1 MISAVKYSSTTISCA
16 ASVEQPRWFAV
27 YTHPRH
33 EKAVS
38 DQLEKRGVEAF
49 LPTFTSESQ
58 WKDRRVKITQPL
70 FPGYVFARIRMEEK
84 IRVVSSPSVIRIVSF
99 NGMPAAISERE
110 IESVRLCSERG
121 ALLEVCPFL
130 EVGERVRVRAGA
142 FEGVEGFVVNRKNGC
157 KLVISIGVIH
167 QSVAIEI
174 NAEQLERLSSVGY
187 DNGSIQ

>member
-1 MISAVKYSSTTISCA
+1 MISAEKYSLTSISSPTSA
-16 ASVEQPRWFAV
+16 EQPRWFAV
-27 YTHPRH
+27 YTNPRH

-58 WKDRRVKITQPL
+58 WKDRRVKITNPL

-110 IESVRLCSERG
+110 IESVRLCAERG

-142 FEGVEGFVVNRKNGC
+142 FEGVEGFVINRKNRC

-174 NAEQLERLSSVGY
+174 NAEQLERLGSVGY

>member
-1 MISAVKYSSTTISCA
+1 MISAVKYSPSPISCS
-16 ASVEQPRWFAV
+16 ASVEEARWFAV

-38 DQLEKRGVEAF
+38 EQLEKRGVEAF
-49 LPTFTSESQ
+49 LPTFISESQ
-58 WKDRRVKITQPL
+58 WKDRRVKITNPL
-70 FPGYVFARIRMEEK
+70 FPGYVFARIRMDEK

-99 NGMPAAISERE
+99 NGMPAAISEKE

-121 ALLEVCPFL
+121 ALLEMCPFL

-142 FEGVEGFVVNRKNGC
+142 FEGVEGFVINRKNGC
-157 KLVISIGVIH
+157 KLVISIAVIH

-174 NAEQLERLSSVGY
+174 NAEQLERLPLAGSNHV
-187 DNGSIQ
+187 SIQ